1 MFYSCSKYLLL
12 QRYDYISNSLFA
24 PLLIKR
30 KLLLNFVEMFGEYT
44 VRSNALILQKLKEY
58 IENIKRKS
66 ESIYLENI
74 SYGCIY

>member
-1 MFYSCSKYLLL
+1 M
-12 QRYDYISNSLFA
+12 
-24 PLLIKR
+24 
-30 KLLLNFVEMFGEYT
+30 LLNFVEMFGEYT

-66 ESIYLENI
+66 GSRYLENI